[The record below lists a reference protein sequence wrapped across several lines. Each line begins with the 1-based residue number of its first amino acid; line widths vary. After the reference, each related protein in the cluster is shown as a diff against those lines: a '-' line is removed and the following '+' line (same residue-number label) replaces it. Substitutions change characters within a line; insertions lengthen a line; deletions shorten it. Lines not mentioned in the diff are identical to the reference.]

1 LIDSTSYQ
9 TTFGSMVYPIMT
21 RPNIAHDVYVVSK
34 FDGALTCGGC
44 RNTIGSKKWQRDKCL
59 RLL

>member
-1 LIDSTSYQ
+1 
-9 TTFGSMVYPIMT
+9 MVYPIMT